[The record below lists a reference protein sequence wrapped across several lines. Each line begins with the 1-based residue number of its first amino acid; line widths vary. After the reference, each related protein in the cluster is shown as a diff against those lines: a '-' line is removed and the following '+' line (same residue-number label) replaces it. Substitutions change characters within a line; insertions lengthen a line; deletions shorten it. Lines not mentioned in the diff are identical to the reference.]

1 VKTALLYR
9 VRDLGPQAS
18 AQRAADLAASYQAA
32 IVTALAQRCERAL
45 EQTGLTRLAVAGGV
59 ACNEALRERLARLGV
74 ALGVP
79 PRELCT
85 DNAAMIASAA
95 RFTDAQPFPSYLALD
110 AYASGER
117 ALA

>member
-1 VKTALLYR
+1 VQER
-9 VRDLGPQAS
+9 R
-18 AQRAADLAASYQAA
+18 ADLAASYQHA
-32 IVTALAQRCERAL
+32 IVSALAERCERAL
-45 EQTGLTRLAVAGGV
+45 ERSGSDRLAIGGGV
-59 ACNEALRERLARLGV
+59 AANGPLRDRLGT
-74 ALGVP
+74 LGVSLGIP

-95 RFTDAQPFPSYLALD
+95 RYVRPQPFPDYLALD